1 LLRNAI
7 VRRFCLIVCLA
18 VSSLGFE
25 ALGAET
31 FRMSNG
37 ETITGELLLSS
48 AKDEGIQIKVDEG
61 KYERVPWA
69 SFSQEDLKR
78 LAQNPKLQPLVEPF
92 IEISQEQRI
101 KKTEVRIE
109 QPPRLDRPPKQFLLG
124 ALFSSGLGVFVMV
137 LLYAANIYAGY
148 EISIFRARPP
158 AVVCGVSAILPII
171 GPILFL
177 ALPTQLKPSAETFEA
192 APAETVG
199 TAQDEVNPML
209 ADGAAHPTSLK
220 LHSEPEQQKSNLPE
234 TATFQRGQFTFNRR
248 FFETRF
254 PGFFGVVK
262 READKDMVLVI
273 KAARGS
279 YVGQR
284 ISRIAANDLHIQV
297 QKGPATEEIMIPFSE
312 IQEIQLKHKNA

>member
-1 LLRNAI
+1 
-7 VRRFCLIVCLA
+7 VRRICLIVCLA
-18 VSSLGFE
+18 LWSLGWGS
-25 ALGAET
+25 LGAET

-37 ETITGELLLSS
+37 ETITGELLLPS

-124 ALFSSGLGVFVMV
+124 ALFSSGLGIFIML

-148 EISIFRARPP
+148 EVSIFRARPP
-158 AVVCGVSAILPII
+158 AVVCGISALLPII
-171 GPILFL
+171 GPVLFL
-177 ALPTQLKPSAETFEA
+177 ALPTQLRPEQTLEA
-192 APAETVG
+192 AQAEAVAAG
-199 TAQDEVNPML
+199 EGVAQDEVNPML
-209 ADGAAHPTSLK
+209 AEGSAHPTSLK
-220 LHSEPEQQKSNLPE
+220 LHSEPEQPKSDLPD
-234 TATFQRGQFTFNRR
+234 TVTFQRGQFTFNRR

-262 READKDMVLVI
+262 READKDLVLVI
-273 KAARGS
+273 KAARGL
-279 YVGQR
+279 YVGHR

-297 QKGPATEEIMIPFSE
+297 HKGPATEEIMVPFSE
-312 IQEIQLKHKNA
+312 IQEIQLKHKDA